1 MSTSEYKNPLIS
13 PSLTDETELGE
24 PGKGVVYSHDCHNLP
39 ICRSY
44 GEIFFACLKGAKSG
58 TRCTRG
64 EKMQIRILNDMN
76 PNALHKPSKPSK
88 SELDDYI
95 SG

>member
-1 MSTSEYKNPLIS
+1 MSALKYKNPLIS
-13 PSLTDETELGE
+13 QSLTDATEINE
-24 PGKGVVYSHDCHNLP
+24 DGKEVYTHDCHNLP
-39 ICRSY
+39 ICSSY
-44 GEIFFACLKGAKSG
+44 GETFFACLAGAYAG

-76 PNALHKPSKPSK
+76 PNALHKPAKPSA
-88 SELDDYI
+88 SDLEDYI